1 MQAIY
6 AVLRYRFFWYA
17 VLAIT
22 IVVGAGWLIK
32 DLRRAIDGEYEAF
45 LLILG
50 FVSVLTCVVFLIRR
64 YWSYILDDRDVMEV
78 FAVAATH
85 NHVQL
90 KHFHREHAT
99 SRGLISERGCSYSIR
114 DGQTDIRISLT
125 FLGKETADQKTI
137 IGEQG
142 LITIAVRVPQPFQ
155 MVIVNPRVDIR
166 ESLDVEFYA
175 PMVLNARRY
184 AYQRHGIV
192 FSNYDKETIQHTFE
206 NPFIQTE
213 LIELFEKC
221 RFKFA
226 VFNERHAI
234 AVKSATVE
242 NLARDTEM
250 FPVLMNIST
259 LIAADQHK
267 QIPTLS

>member
-1 MQAIY
+1 
-6 AVLRYRFFWYA
+6 
-17 VLAIT
+17 
-22 IVVGAGWLIK
+22 
-32 DLRRAIDGEYEAF
+32 
-45 LLILG
+45 
-50 FVSVLTCVVFLIRR
+50 
-64 YWSYILDDRDVMEV
+64 
-78 FAVAATH
+78 
-85 NHVQL
+85 
-90 KHFHREHAT
+90 
-99 SRGLISERGCSYSIR
+99 
-114 DGQTDIRISLT
+114 
-125 FLGKETADQKTI
+125 
-137 IGEQG
+137 
-142 LITIAVRVPQPFQ
+142 
-155 MVIVNPRVDIR
+155 
-166 ESLDVEFYA
+166 
-175 PMVLNARRY
+175 
-184 AYQRHGIV
+184 
-192 FSNYDKETIQHTFE
+192 E